1 MPKKKSGVPKPR
13 LTPNQAEYI
22 HQVQRIEKA
31 VLKLSKSEPLYIS
44 TDILPERP
52 KRITKQYLQKLS
64 TIKPKTIERLN
75 KEAKEASTSS
85 TPIIVKSKEDV
96 RLQFSEKK
104 NIKTPRPSPPNEPP
118 SPEPPEPSPDTQ
130 LQDFVDK
137 VNASYED
144 TKYTEP
150 TSPLPE
156 PPNPPELSE
165 HPFKNPL
172 SDNPSAWYDDEND
185 AWYDE
190 NDNLLDPQ
198 TGKPYDDSLINDEGM
213 LIYDNLMREIAA
225 SDYQKAS
232 DYISSV
238 IDDVVSSIGLDGLAR
253 NLKKAGESVID
264 FASKAFH
271 PSKDRD
277 AAHWSFKDLVS
288 AIRGGTLTPTDQF
301 TASKFYPITN
311 PALG

>member
-22 HQVQRIEKA
+22 RQVQRIEKA

-64 TIKPKTIERLN
+64 AIKPKTIERLN

-85 TPIIVKSKEDV
+85 TPIIIKSKEDV
-96 RLQFSEKK
+96 RSQFSEKK
-104 NIKTPRPSPPNEPP
+104 NIKTPTQSPPIEPP
-118 SPEPPEPSPDTQ
+118 PPEPPEPTPDTQ
-130 LQDFVDK
+130 LQDFIDK
-137 VNASYED
+137 VNASSED
-144 TKYTEP
+144 TKSTEP

-190 NDNLLDPQ
+190 NGTLLDPL
-198 TGKPYDDSLINDEGM
+198 TGKPYDDDLVDDEGM
-213 LIYDNLMREIAA
+213 LIYDNLMREIAG
-225 SDYQKAS
+225 SDFQKAS

-253 NLKKAGESVID
+253 NLKNAGETCID
-264 FASKAFH
+264 LAATAFH
-271 PSKDRD
+271 PSGKVDEARY
-277 AAHWSFKDLVS
+277 AFKDLLM
-288 AIRGGTLTPTDQF
+288 AIRGGTLTATDQF
-301 TASKFYPITN
+301 TASKFYPINN

>member
-1 MPKKKSGVPKPR
+1 MPKKKSGVPKPH

-64 TIKPKTIERLN
+64 AIKPKTIERLN
-75 KEAKEASTSS
+75 KEAKEVSTSS

-96 RLQFSEKK
+96 RSQFSEKK
-104 NIKTPRPSPPNEPP
+104 NIKTPKQAPPIEPA
-118 SPEPPEPSPDTQ
+118 SPEPPEPTPDTQ
-130 LQDFVDK
+130 LQDFIDK
-137 VNASYED
+137 VNASSED
-144 TKYTEP
+144 TKSPEP
-150 TSPLPE
+150 KQPLPE
-156 PPNPPELSE
+156 PPNPPKLSE

-190 NDNLLDPQ
+190 NGTLLDPL
-198 TGKPYDDSLINDEGM
+198 TGKPYDEDLINDEGM
-213 LIYDNLMREIAA
+213 LIYDNLMQEIAE
-225 SDYQKAS
+225 SDFQKAS
-232 DYISSV
+232 DYVSSV
-238 IDDVVSSIGLDGLAR
+238 VDDVVSSIGLDGLAR
-253 NLKKAGESVID
+253 NLKEAGKRVID
-264 FASKAFH
+264 FANKAFH
-271 PSKDRD
+271 PSMDKVG
-277 AAHWSFKDLVS
+277 AHSSFKELVS

-301 TASKFYPITN
+301 TASKFYPTN
-311 PALG
+311 NFSLG